1 MSVITQPPPM
11 RTMPDAESTPPAQSE
26 SSPSLADRLYR
37 FTLDEY
43 HKLAEAEILGDTRVE
58 LIEGLLVA
66 KLRKKPL
73 HVMATDLL
81 AGLLHKLMPAG
92 WYVTMQNSITLA
104 ESNSEPEPDAKVVRG
119 TPRDY
124 ANRIAGPGDVGLVVE
139 VSDTSLRDDQNVKKK
154 VYAKSAVP
162 VYWIVNIPARRIE
175 VYTDP
180 TGPDPTPDYR
190 HRADHGSE
198 DQVTL
203 ILDGREIAR
212 IAVADLLP

>member
-1 MSVITQPPPM
+1 MSVITQPPPLQ
-11 RTMPDAESTPPAQSE
+11 TMPDPESTPPAQSK

-43 HKLAEAEILGDTRVE
+43 HKLAEADILRDTRVE
-58 LIEGLLVA
+58 LIEGLLV
-66 KLRKKPL
+66 KKMTKKPP
-73 HVMATDLL
+73 HIIATELVQNLL
-81 AGLLHKLMPAG
+81 SRILPVG
-92 WYVTMQNSITLA
+92 WYVTMQNPIALA
-104 ESNSEPEPDAKVVRG
+104 ESDSEPEPDAKVVRG

-124 ANRIAGPGDVGLVVE
+124 ADRIAGPGDVGLVIE

-154 VYAKSAVP
+154 VYAQSAVP
-162 VYWIVNIPARRIE
+162 IYWIVNIPSRRIQ

-190 HRADHGSE
+190 HRSDHGSD

-212 IAVADLLP
+212 ISVADLLP